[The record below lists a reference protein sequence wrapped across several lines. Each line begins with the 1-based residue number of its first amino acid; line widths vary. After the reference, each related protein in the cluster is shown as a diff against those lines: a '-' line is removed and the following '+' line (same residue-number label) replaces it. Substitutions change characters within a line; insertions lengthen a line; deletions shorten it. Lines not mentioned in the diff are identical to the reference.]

1 MFSLIVSTYIG
12 RDAILASVCTD
23 IPQQVI
29 QSINLFA
36 AIMTVQLRQQPGS
49 IVVTATSDR
58 HIPHY
63 IRKENIDFEVQLKV

>member
-1 MFSLIVSTYIG
+1 MS
-12 RDAILASVCTD
+12 AVCTD
-23 IPQQVI
+23 KPHHVI
-29 QSINLFA
+29 QSIYSFA

-63 IRKENIDFEVQLKV
+63 IRKENIDFEV